1 MTVTED
7 PPLDI
12 LRQLSIRKKILLI
25 PFVGAV
31 GFFSYLFVSAWLI
44 SGAMDLVRSAQS
56 QQFPLLLLAN
66 DNIGRVEKIQE
77 TLSFA
82 VSSDEPEGIES
93 AKKMAKA
100 FAENITQSKAID
112 SKLDDDLTDLQNLF
126 DDYYGKAHS
135 ISSGMLNN
143 EIDYSTLPARSEDM
157 AKALEKL
164 TERLDI
170 FYNNRRQEFDTAF
183 ETADDQSNKV
193 FTIGIV
199 IGVSTSLLLIFV
211 GVFVSGM
218 IKRSIDRVIARLK
231 DIAEDNGDLTVRLRT
246 LQKDEIGDLVMWFNT
261 FMDKLQS
268 VMQKIVETAPPLAH
282 LATDVSSL
290 SGEITQT
297 LTIQNKS
304 VSESKNS
311 IEMMSHSVSTIAQ
324 NAAEASHSARIAD
337 EEANR
342 GREIVSN
349 TVASIQSL
357 SVSIAEASKVIDQL
371 KEDTASVNVVLA
383 VIKSIAE
390 QTNLLALNAAIE
402 AARAG
407 EQGRGFAV
415 VADEVRGLASRTQ
428 ESTAEINGILAQ
440 LQAASQAA
448 VQTMQESTAA
458 VETSVTKAN
467 LAGQSLQTIA
477 DTVNTINAMNEQ
489 IANATEEQ
497 QTISNELVVEAE
509 QISQQT
515 ENTAGSAYKLNDVST
530 QLSTLASNLEQITR
544 QFRV

>member
-1 MTVTED
+1 MVTED
-7 PPLDI
+7 PALDI
-12 LRQLSIRKKILLI
+12 FRQLSIRKKILLI

-31 GFFSYLFVSAWLI
+31 GFFSYLFVSAMLI

-56 QQFPLLLLAN
+56 QQFPLLLLAY

-82 VSSDEPEGIES
+82 VSSDEPEGLES
-93 AKKMAKA
+93 ANKIAAA
-100 FAENITQSKAID
+100 FAENIDQSKTID
-112 SKLDDDLTDLQNLF
+112 TRLDGDLSDLQSLF
-126 DDYYGKAHS
+126 NEYYNKAYS

-143 EIDYSTLPARSEDM
+143 EIDFSTLPARSEDM

-164 TERLDI
+164 KERQDI
-170 FYNNRRQEFDTAF
+170 FYNKRRQEFDTAF
-183 ETADDQSNKV
+183 EIADDQSQKV

-199 IGVSTSLLLIFV
+199 IGVGTSLLLIFV

-218 IKRSIDRVIARLK
+218 IKRSIDRVINRLK

-268 VMQKIVETAPPLAH
+268 VMQKIVETTPPLAH
-282 LATDVSSL
+282 LATDVNAL

-304 VSESKNS
+304 VAESKNS

-324 NAAEASHSARIAD
+324 NAAEASHSARVAD
-337 EEANR
+337 EEASR
-342 GREIVSN
+342 GREIVSD

-357 SVSIAEASKVIDQL
+357 SVSIAEASTVIDQL

-458 VETSVTKAN
+458 VESSVGKAN
-467 LAGQSLQTIA
+467 LAGKSLQAIA
-477 DTVNTINAMNEQ
+477 DTVNTINSMNEQ
-489 IANATEEQ
+489 IASATEEQ
-497 QTISNELVVEAE
+497 QTISSELVVEAE

-515 ENTAGSAYKLNDVST
+515 ENTAGSAHKLNDVST
-530 QLSTLASNLEQITR
+530 QLSALASNLEQITR

>member
-1 MTVTED
+1 M
-7 PPLDI
+7 DI
-12 LRQLSIRKKILLI
+12 FRHLSIRKKILLI
-25 PFVGAV
+25 PFVGAL
-31 GFFSYLFVSAWLI
+31 GFFGYLIVSAWLI
-44 SGAMDLVRSAQS
+44 SGAMELVRSAQS

-82 VSSDEPEGIES
+82 VSSAEPEGLVLTNT
-93 AKKMAKA
+93 MAKE
-100 FAENITQSKAID
+100 FKENITESISID
-112 SKLDDDLTDLQNLF
+112 RSLEEDLTDIQTLF
-126 DDYYGKAHS
+126 NDYYDIAYS
-135 ISSGMLNN
+135 ISSGMLNDD
-143 EIDYSTLPARSEDM
+143 IDFSTLPARSEAM

-164 TERLDI
+164 TERMQI
-170 FYNNRRQEFDTAF
+170 FYDKRRTEFDTAF
-183 ETADDQSNKV
+183 ETADQQSTKV
-193 FTIGIV
+193 FTIGII
-199 IGVSTSLLLIFV
+199 IGVSTSVLLLFV
-211 GVFVSGM
+211 GFLISGI
-218 IKRSIDRVIARLK
+218 IKRSIDRVITRLK

-268 VMQKIVETAPPLAH
+268 VMQQIVETAPPLAH
-282 LATDVSSL
+282 LATDVNEL
-290 SGEITQT
+290 SGDITHT

-304 VSESKNS
+304 VAESKNS
-311 IEMMSHSVSTIAQ
+311 IEMMSHSVTTIAQ
-324 NAAEASHSARIAD
+324 NAAEASSSARIAD

-342 GREIVSN
+342 GRTIVSN

-357 SVSIAEASKVIDQL
+357 SDSIGEASQVIDKL
-371 KEDTASVNVVLA
+371 KEDTAAVNVVID

-428 ESTAEINGILAQ
+428 ESTAEINTILAQ

-458 VETSVTKAN
+458 VESSVNEAN
-467 LAGQSLQTIA
+467 LAGKSLQTIA

-489 IANATEEQ
+489 IASATEEQ

-515 ENTAGSAYKLNDVST
+515 ENTAGSAHKLNNVST
-530 QLSTLASNLEQITR
+530 QLNSLASNLEQITR

>member
-1 MTVTED
+1 M
-7 PPLDI
+7 DI
-12 LRQLSIRKKILLI
+12 FRHLSIRKKILLI
-25 PFVGAV
+25 PIVGAL
-31 GFFSYLFVSAWLI
+31 GFFSYLTVSAWLI
-44 SGAMDLVRSAQS
+44 SDAMQLVRSAQS

-82 VSSDEPEGIES
+82 VSSAEPEGLVTTN
-93 AKKMAKA
+93 KMAAEFK
-100 FAENITQSKAID
+100 ENITESIAID
-112 SKLDDDLTDLQNLF
+112 NTLTEDLNDIQHLF
-126 DDYYGKAHS
+126 DDYYDKAYS
-135 ISSGMLNN
+135 ISSGMLNDD
-143 EIDYSTLPARSEDM
+143 IDFSTLPARSEGM

-164 TERLDI
+164 TERMQI
-170 FYNNRRQEFDTAF
+170 FYNKRRTEFDTAF
-183 ETADDQSNKV
+183 ETADSQSDTA
-193 FTIGIV
+193 FSLGIV
-199 IGVSTSLLLIFV
+199 IGVTTTLLLLIV
-211 GVFVSGM
+211 GIVISGI

-268 VMQKIVETAPPLAH
+268 VMQQIVETAPPLAH
-282 LATDVSSL
+282 LATDVNEL
-290 SGEITQT
+290 SGSITHT

-304 VSESKNS
+304 VAESKNS
-311 IEMMSHSVSTIAQ
+311 IEMMSHSVTTIAQ
-324 NAAEASHSARIAD
+324 NAAEASHSAQVAN

-342 GREIVSN
+342 GRTIVSN
-349 TVASIQSL
+349 TVSSIKSL
-357 SVSIAEASKVIDQL
+357 SESIGQASKVIDKL
-371 KEDTASVNVVLA
+371 KDDTAAVNVVID

-428 ESTAEINGILAQ
+428 ESTAEINTILAQ

-448 VQTMQESTAA
+448 VQTMEESTAA
-458 VETSVTKAN
+458 VESSVSEAN
-467 LAGQSLQTIA
+467 LAGQSLQIIA
-477 DTVNTINAMNEQ
+477 DTVNTINSMNQQ

-497 QTISNELVVEAE
+497 QSISSELVVEAE

-515 ENTAGSAYKLNDVST
+515 ENTAGSAHKLNDVST
-530 QLSTLASNLEQITR
+530 QLNSLASNLEQITR